1 MHKHEGTLKLAT
13 FSFIFDFIIEGCL
26 VLGVRALR
34 VVELVVSCIGRV
46 VCHDCLL
53 SVRVSPISFSNG
65 VSDFRYNLKYSTEN
79 RWYATQ
85 QCRAS
90 VNARCLRARCF
101 VEISTILRNETRN
114 LLVLSWK
121 WNLFAIFKLIKA
133 FLVAVFRVYKASIVS
148 KPRKHTACI
157 KPGHSART
165 HLVAVRREHS
175 PEKECLSLKTTKRTR
190 AAGVSNFITCCL
202 KQWFFVGTYFAT
214 VAFVRLISRPLA
226 GGYPTA
232 RRLSRRASGLEFDD
246 VTPQWP
252 ADIAKWMVSD
262 AIFPS
267 ALGGDVCIVLVR
279 DCTPDQRRTTRELE
293 SGTHQIIRTPTSH
306 EYTPNNPGIRK

>member
-1 MHKHEGTLKLAT
+1 MHKAGTFGAHPLGCREAGTL
-13 FSFIFDFIIEGCL
+13 SRE
-26 VLGVRALR
+26 
-34 VVELVVSCIGRV
+34 
-46 VCHDCLL
+46 
-53 SVRVSPISFSNG
+53 RVSQPQDNQTDARSG
-65 VSDFRYNLKYSTEN
+65 C
-79 RWYATQ
+79 Q
-85 QCRAS
+85 QYH
-90 VNARCLRARCF
+90 NML
-101 VEISTILRNETRN
+101 
-114 LLVLSWK
+114 
-121 WNLFAIFKLIKA
+121 
-133 FLVAVFRVYKASIVS
+133 
-148 KPRKHTACI
+148 
-157 KPGHSART
+157 
-165 HLVAVRREHS
+165 
-175 PEKECLSLKTTKRTR
+175 PE
-190 AAGVSNFITCCL
+190 AGVFC
-202 KQWFFVGTYFAT
+202 FGTYFAT